1 MTKFTCIC
9 NKGIDTRNLCFPLS
23 KPFEE
28 LGMIGRKSL
37 FWRSEENPKFWEQC
51 PRRIETTTELITDT
65 HYWLECIEKNNY
77 YMVDLPEWG
86 LSINEK
92 KEVKKGIKKM
102 LKENSI

>member
-9 NKGIDTRNLCFPLS
+9 NQGIDTRNLCFPLS

-28 LGMIGRKSL
+28 YNINLS
-37 FWRSEENPKFWEQC
+37 WRSEENPKFWEQC
-51 PRRIETTTELITDT
+51 PRRIETTTELITNT
-65 HYWLECIEKNNY
+65 SYWLKEFENKNF

-92 KEVKKGIKKM
+92 KEVKKI
-102 LKENSI
+102 LKNKLKYEY